1 MDELALTD
9 ELAMRLPDELDDDE
23 LALRLP
29 DELDDE
35 ADRTD

>member
-9 ELAMRLPDELDDDE
+9 ELVMRLPDELDDDE